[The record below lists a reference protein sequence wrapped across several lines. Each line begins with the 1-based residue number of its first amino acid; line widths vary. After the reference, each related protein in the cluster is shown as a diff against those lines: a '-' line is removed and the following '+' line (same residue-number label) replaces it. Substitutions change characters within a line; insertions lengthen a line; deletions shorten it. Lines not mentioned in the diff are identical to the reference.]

1 MRIGSLEGLSHT
13 WRRIRGWVLVVLGLI
28 GMFSCAWLDH
38 TNIIENLP
46 LLLSPEATS
55 ITNRFGGPAILL
67 NIGAYVLAGLV
78 GWAMARRTA
87 HTPSPLQD
95 TADEQGNASHAAQ
108 DLQEIL
114 PSTELRDLP
123 HVAAYAER
131 MRTRLESSRED
142 RHLWE
147 EVIEE
152 IVEERTS
159 ELVALYEQL
168 RRKDELSKRLLGKVL
183 TAQEQ
188 ERARLA
194 RELHDEIG
202 QALTAIIMTTT
213 VVENSLP
220 PEFVSGREKLANV
233 RNIAS
238 QALNDLRSLI
248 FDLRPEVLDDL
259 GLALALRA
267 QTKKHLEPLGIQVE
281 LRASGLRDNL
291 PHEVETAVFRV
302 VQEAITNIACHSHA
316 TQASISLT
324 KQEGRLLV
332 RVRDNG
338 QGFDLAQVMN
348 GPRQAWGLLGMEERV
363 TLLGGKFY
371 ISTRPGA
378 GTLLLAEIPLDGDWN
393 ATSTRGG
400 GQGHGQNTRID
411 R

>member
-1 MRIGSLEGLSHT
+1 MRIGSLGALSHM
-13 WRRIRGWVLVVLGLI
+13 WRRIGGWAFIAFGLLGAI
-28 GMFSCAWLDH
+28 ICVWLAH
-38 TNIIENLP
+38 TNGTDDHA
-46 LLLSPEATS
+46 LLSSTVVTPAG
-55 ITNRFGGPAILL
+55 ITRGPAALLSVGACIL
-67 NIGAYVLAGLV
+67 VGLV
-78 GWAMARRTA
+78 GWALARQAT
-87 HTPSPLQD
+87 HPSNLSSSDLDGQ
-95 TADEQGNASHAAQ
+95 ESASNIAQ
-108 DLQEIL
+108 DLQELL
-114 PSTELRDLP
+114 PSAELRDLP

-131 MRTRLESSRED
+131 MRARLESSRED

-168 RRKDELSKRLLGKVL
+168 RRKDELSKRLLGKLL

-220 PEFVSGREKLANV
+220 SELASGREKLANV

-238 QALNDLRSLI
+238 QTLNNLRGLI
-248 FDLRPEVLDDL
+248 FDLRPEILDDL

-302 VQEAITNIACHSHA
+302 VQEAITNIARHSRA

-363 TLLGGKFY
+363 TLLNGKFY

-378 GTLLLAEIPLDGDWN
+378 GTLLLAEIPLDGDWK
-393 ATSTRGG
+393 AASTKDGG
-400 GQGHGQNTRID
+400 P
-411 R
+411 

>member
-1 MRIGSLEGLSHT
+1 M
-13 WRRIRGWVLVVLGLI
+13 WRRISSWACIAFGLAGVL
-28 GMFSCAWLDH
+28 SCIWFIYINVTD
-38 TNIIENLP
+38 NLTLLRSTGVTP
-46 LLLSPEATS
+46 AGTIDELAVLLS
-55 ITNRFGGPAILL
+55 L
-67 NIGAYVLAGLV
+67 GACIFAGLV
-78 GWAMARRTA
+78 GWALAHQTA
-87 HTPSPLQD
+87 HSPNSSQNAL
-95 TADEQGNASHAAQ
+95 DEQEEIPYIAQ
-108 DLQEIL
+108 DLQEL
-114 PSTELRDLP
+114 SPSTELHDLP

-131 MRTRLESSRED
+131 IRARLESSRED

-202 QALTAIIMTTT
+202 QALTAIMMTTT

-220 PEFVSGREKLANV
+220 SEFASGREKLANV

-238 QALNDLRSLI
+238 QALNGLRGLI

-302 VQEAITNIACHSHA
+302 VQEAITNIARHSRA
-316 TQASISLT
+316 TQVSISLT

-378 GTLLLAEIPLDGDWN
+378 GTLLLAEIPLDGDWK
-393 ATSTRGG
+393 SISVKDG
-400 GQGHGQNTRID
+400 GQGHEQNTRVD

>member
-1 MRIGSLEGLSHT
+1 MRLGSLQWLFHM
-13 WRRIRGWVLVVLGLI
+13 WRRIRSWAFIAFGLVGVVSCIWLAYMNTTNNLTPLHSIGVTPLGVMD
-28 GMFSCAWLDH
+28 GASV
-38 TNIIENLP
+38 
-46 LLLSPEATS
+46 LLSV
-55 ITNRFGGPAILL
+55 
-67 NIGAYVLAGLV
+67 GACVLAGLV
-78 GWAMARRTA
+78 GWKLARQTS
-87 HTPSPLQD
+87 HSLNLPSNALD
-95 TADEQGNASHAAQ
+95 KQGSASYVAQ
-108 DLQEIL
+108 DLQELL
-114 PSTELRDLP
+114 PSTGLQDLP

-131 MRTRLESSRED
+131 MRARLESSRED
-142 RHLWE
+142 RQLWE

-220 PEFVSGREKLANV
+220 SEFASGREKLANV

-238 QALNDLRSLI
+238 QALNDLRGLI

-302 VQEAITNIACHSHA
+302 VQEAITNIARHSRA

-371 ISTRPGA
+371 ISTRPGS
-378 GTLLLAEIPLDGDWN
+378 GTLLLAEIPLDGDWKSV
-393 ATSTRGG
+393 STKDMDQR
-400 GQGHGQNTRID
+400 HEQNTRID
-411 R
+411 RR

>member
-1 MRIGSLEGLSHT
+1 MRIGSLERLSHT
-13 WRRIRGWVLVVLGLI
+13 WRRIRGWVPIGLGLI
-28 GMFSCAWLDH
+28 GVLSCAWLAH
-38 TNIIENLP
+38 TNIIDNLS
-46 LLLSPEATS
+46 LFRSPEV
-55 ITNRFGGPAILL
+55 IPIPNIFGGPTTLVS
-67 NIGAYVLAGLV
+67 IGAYVLAGLV
-78 GWAMARRTA
+78 GWALAHKAA
-87 HTPSPLQD
+87 HTSPSSQD
-95 TADEQGNASHAAQ
+95 APDERGNASHVMQ
-108 DLQEIL
+108 DLQELL

-131 MRTRLESSRED
+131 MRARLESSRED

-238 QALNDLRSLI
+238 QALNDLRGLI

-302 VQEAITNIACHSHA
+302 VQEAITNIARHSHA

-393 ATSTRGG
+393 STSARGG
-400 GQGHGQNTRID
+400 GQGHGQNTRAN

>member
-1 MRIGSLEGLSHT
+1 MRVGSLARLSHM
-13 WRRIRGWVLVVLGLI
+13 WRRIRGWVLIVLGLLGALI
-28 GMFSCAWLDH
+28 CTWLARTKVIDDLAPLYPSGM
-38 TNIIENLP
+38 TP
-46 LLLSPEATS
+46 VTS
-55 ITNRFGGPAILL
+55 AISGSAVLL
-67 NIGAYVLAGLV
+67 NLGACMFAGLV
-78 GWAMARRTA
+78 GWALARKTA
-87 HTPSPLQD
+87 QMSRPPQRVF
-95 TADEQGNASHAAQ
+95 DERGSLPHATQ
-108 DLQEIL
+108 DLQELL
-114 PSTELRDLP
+114 PSPELRDLP

-131 MRTRLESSRED
+131 MRARLESSRED

-220 PEFVSGREKLANV
+220 PEFASGREKLANV

-238 QALNDLRSLI
+238 QALNDLRGLI

-302 VQEAITNIACHSHA
+302 VQEAITNIARHSRA

-338 QGFDLAQVMN
+338 QGFDLTQVMN

-378 GTLLLAEIPLDGDWN
+378 GTLLLAEIPLDGDWKSMP
-393 ATSTRGG
+393 TKDG
-400 GQGHGQNTRID
+400 GQRHEQNTRVD

>member
-1 MRIGSLEGLSHT
+1 MRIGSLGALFHI
-13 WRRIRGWVLVVLGLI
+13 WRRISGWAFIAFGLLGALI
-28 GMFSCAWLDH
+28 CVWLAH
-38 TNIIENLP
+38 TNVTDDHA
-46 LLLSPEATS
+46 LLSSTVVTPVG
-55 ITNRFGGPAILL
+55 ITRGPAALLSVGACIL
-67 NIGAYVLAGLV
+67 VGLV
-78 GWAMARRTA
+78 AWALARQTTR
-87 HTPSPLQD
+87 PSDLPSSDLGGQ
-95 TADEQGNASHAAQ
+95 ESVSNIAQ
-108 DLQEIL
+108 DLQELL
-114 PSTELRDLP
+114 PSAELRDLP

-131 MRTRLESSRED
+131 MRARLESSRED

-168 RRKDELSKRLLGKVL
+168 RRKDELSKRLLGKLL

-220 PEFVSGREKLANV
+220 SELVSGREKLANV

-238 QALNDLRSLI
+238 QALNNLRGLI

-302 VQEAITNIACHSHA
+302 VQEAITNIARHSRA

-348 GPRQAWGLLGMEERV
+348 GPRQAWGLLGMEERI
-363 TLLGGKFY
+363 TLLDGKFY

-378 GTLLLAEIPLDGDWN
+378 GTLLLAEIPLDGDWKSV
-393 ATSTRGG
+393 STKDGG
-400 GQGHGQNTRID
+400 P
-411 R
+411 

>member
-1 MRIGSLEGLSHT
+1 MRIGSLDGLSHM
-13 WRRIRGWVLVVLGLI
+13 WRRVKGWAPIVLGLAGVVI
-28 GMFSCAWLDH
+28 CTWFAHIYTAHDSV
-38 TNIIENLP
+38 P
-46 LLLSPEATS
+46 LLSPGVAWIPS
-55 ITNRFGGPAILL
+55 ASGGFDVLL
-67 NIGAYVLAGLV
+67 SIGACVLAGLV
-78 GWAMARRTA
+78 GWSLARKMAQA
-87 HTPSPLQD
+87 PQSPRQA
-95 TADEQGNASHAAQ
+95 ADEQAGASYAAQ
-108 DLQEIL
+108 DLQELL
-114 PSTELRDLP
+114 PSTDLRDLP
-123 HVAAYAER
+123 LVAAYAER
-131 MRTRLESSRED
+131 MRARLESSRED

-220 PEFVSGREKLANV
+220 PEFASGREKLASV
-233 RNIAS
+233 RNIAN
-238 QALNDLRSLI
+238 QALNDLRGLI

-302 VQEAITNIACHSHA
+302 VQEAITNIARHSRA
-316 TQASISLT
+316 TQASISLS

-378 GTLLLAEIPLDGDWN
+378 GTLLLAEIPLDGEWKSASAEAGGRGHEQD
-393 ATSTRGG
+393 TRV
-400 GQGHGQNTRID
+400 D

>member
-1 MRIGSLEGLSHT
+1 V
-13 WRRIRGWVLVVLGLI
+13 GWTLARWTGHPPTI
-28 GMFSCAWLDH
+28 TLD
-38 TNIIENLP
+38 TLNTQESKPYTAENL
-46 LLLSPEATS
+46 
-55 ITNRFGGPAILL
+55 
-67 NIGAYVLAGLV
+67 
-78 GWAMARRTA
+78 
-87 HTPSPLQD
+87 
-95 TADEQGNASHAAQ
+95 
-108 DLQEIL
+108 QELL
-114 PSTELRDLP
+114 PSTDLRDLP
-123 HVAAYAER
+123 HVTEYAER
-131 MRTRLESSRED
+131 MRARLESSRED

-220 PEFVSGREKLANV
+220 PEFASGREKLANV
-233 RNIAS
+233 RNIAN
-238 QALNDLRSLI
+238 QALNDLRGLI

-302 VQEAITNIACHSHA
+302 VQEAITNIARHSRA

-363 TLLGGKFY
+363 TLLGGRFY

-378 GTLLLAEIPLDGDWN
+378 GTLLLAEIPLDGDWKP
-393 ATSTRGG
+393 ASTTGEG
-400 GQGHGQNTRID
+400 
-411 R
+411 

>member
-1 MRIGSLEGLSHT
+1 MHRTVGSRLAETAVSFD
-13 WRRIRGWVLVVLGLI
+13 RADVQVVL
-28 GMFSCAWLDH
+28 
-38 TNIIENLP
+38 
-46 LLLSPEATS
+46 LSA
-55 ITNRFGGPAILL
+55 
-67 NIGAYVLAGLV
+67 GACVLAGLV
-78 GWAMARRTA
+78 GWMLARRTEPRQFVSQTIA
-87 HTPSPLQD
+87 RNPGVESST
-95 TADEQGNASHAAQ
+95 TE
-108 DLQEIL
+108 DLQELL
-114 PSTELRDLP
+114 PAADLCDLP
-123 HVAAYAER
+123 HVTAYAER
-131 MRTRLESSRED
+131 MRARLESSQGD
-142 RHLWE
+142 RRLWE
-147 EVIEE
+147 EVIED

-220 PEFVSGREKLANV
+220 PEFASGREKLASV
-233 RNIAS
+233 RNIAN
-238 QALNDLRSLI
+238 QALNDLRGLI

-267 QTKKHLEPLGIQVE
+267 QTKKHLEPLGIQVD

-291 PHEVETAVFRV
+291 PHEVETTVFRV
-302 VQEAITNIACHSHA
+302 VQEAITNIARHSRA

-324 KQEGRLLV
+324 KQENRLLI

-338 QGFDLAQVMN
+338 QGFDLDQVMN

-378 GTLLLAEIPLDGDWN
+378 GTLLLAEIPLGGDWN
-393 ATSTRGG
+393 LTPAKGG
-400 GQGHGQNTRID
+400 GRVYEQNPCVD